1 MLRTALAG
9 LVALAVTAAPAAG
22 QAASP
27 PGPWIVDIRGITS
40 SVPTD
45 LSFYPAQS
53 AAFVPSRGFGL
64 DLGGHVYVMTV
75 GPARLGLG
83 ANVVLL
89 RSTATE
95 PVAPADADGDD
106 DVLPAQRLTLNL
118 RTVAPQ
124 VSFNFG
130 SRDGWSYLSAGMGI
144 GSVATR
150 VEGATTAERRSG
162 RLRSIN
168 FGGGARWFLNPRM
181 AIGFDI
187 RAHSLA
193 AAGGESPTPRVRA
206 VAVSAGLSLR

>member
-1 MLRTALAG
+1 MRRTALAG
-9 LVALAVTAAPAAG
+9 LLALAVTAAPAAG
-22 QAASP
+22 QTASL
-27 PGPWIVDIRGITS
+27 PGPWIVDIRGATS

-64 DLGGHVYVMTV
+64 DLGGHVYIMTV

-95 PVAPADADGDD
+95 PVPSADADANDD
-106 DVLPAQRLTLNL
+106 ILPAQRLALNL

-150 VEGATTAERRSG
+150 VEGSTTAERRSG

>member
-1 MLRTALAG
+1 MLRTALAA
-9 LVALAVTAAPAAG
+9 LVTLAVTAAPAAG
-22 QAASP
+22 QAASV
-27 PGPWIVDIRGITS
+27 PGPWVVDLRGATS

-64 DLGGHVYVMTV
+64 DLGAHVYVV
-75 GPARLGLG
+75 RLGPARLGLG
-83 ANVVLL
+83 ANVVML

-95 PVAPADADGDD
+95 PLAPADADGTDD
-106 DVLPAQRLTLNL
+106 ILPAQRLTLNL

-144 GSVATR
+144 GSISTH
-150 VEGATTAERRSG
+150 VEGAATAERRSG

-193 AAGGESPTPRVRA
+193 AAGGESPTPRARA

>member
-1 MLRTALAG
+1 MFRTALAG
-9 LVALAVTAAPAAG
+9 LAALAVTAAPAAG

-64 DLGGHVYVMTV
+64 DLGGHVYVMTI

-83 ANVVLL
+83 ANVVVL

-95 PVAPADADGDD
+95 PVAPADDGTDD
-106 DVLPAQRLTLNL
+106 TLPDQRLTLNL
-118 RTVAPQ
+118 RSVAPQ

-130 SRDGWSYLSAGMGI
+130 SREGWSYLSAGMGI

-150 VEGATTAERRSG
+150 VEGSTTAERRSG
-162 RLRSIN
+162 RLRAVN

-187 RAHSLA
+187 RAHRLG
-193 AAGGESPTPRVRA
+193 AAGGETPTPRVTA

>member
-1 MLRTALAG
+1 
-9 LVALAVTAAPAAG
+9 
-22 QAASP
+22 
-27 PGPWIVDIRGITS
+27 
-40 SVPTD
+40 
-45 LSFYPAQS
+45 
-53 AAFVPSRGFGL
+53 VPS
-64 DLGGHVYVMTV
+64 
-75 GPARLGLG
+75 
-83 ANVVLL
+83 
-89 RSTATE
+89 
-95 PVAPADADGDD
+95 ADADANDD
-106 DVLPAQRLTLNL
+106 ILPAQRLTLNL

-150 VEGATTAERRSG
+150 VEGSTTAERRSG

-193 AAGGESPTPRVRA
+193 AAGGDSPTPRVRA